1 MTFALNRALLE
12 GVLKI
17 AEDAGAAILRIYDS
31 PEQVNVITKSDDTP
45 VTAADHA
52 AHDIIIA
59 GLKRLTPD
67 IPILSEESEQISFA
81 ERSQWPRYWLVDPLD
96 GTKEFINRTGE
107 FTVNIALIDHN
118 EPVLGVV
125 TVPVKKWAYVAAQG
139 VGAFRIDAGQWQSI
153 SIRKAADKHLAIAG
167 SRRHGAERLEPILQR
182 MESAGIQ
189 VDMTSMGSSLK
200 FCLIAEGK
208 ADCYPR
214 LGPTSEW
221 DTAAA
226 QAVLHEAGG
235 RVVDTAFQPLTYN
248 RKESLLNPEF
258 FALGDP
264 AFPWA
269 SYLKV

>member
-1 MTFALNRALLE
+1 MTLPLDRALLDA
-12 GVLKI
+12 VLKI
-17 AEDAGAAILRIYDS
+17 AADAGAAILRIYDAS
-31 PEQVNVITKSDDTP
+31 EQVNVITKSDDTP

-59 GLKRLTPD
+59 GLKQLTPQ
-67 IPILSEESEQISFA
+67 IPVLSEESEQVAFA
-81 ERSQWPRYWLVDPLD
+81 ERSQWSCYWLVDPLD

-107 FTVNIALIDHN
+107 FTVNIALIDQHT
-118 EPVLGVV
+118 PVLGVV
-125 TVPVKKWAYVAAQG
+125 TVPVKQWAYVAARG
-139 VGAFRIDAGQWQSI
+139 VGAFRIDAGQWKPI
-153 SIRKAADKHLAIAG
+153 AIRKVVDGHLAIAG
-167 SRRHGAERLEPILQR
+167 SRRHGAERLEPLLRR
-182 MESAGIQ
+182 MEADGLQ

-226 QAVLHEAGG
+226 QAILTEAGG
-235 RVVDTAFQPLTYN
+235 RVVDTAFRPLTYN
-248 RKESLLNPEF
+248 HKESLLNPEF

-269 SYLKV
+269 DYLRE